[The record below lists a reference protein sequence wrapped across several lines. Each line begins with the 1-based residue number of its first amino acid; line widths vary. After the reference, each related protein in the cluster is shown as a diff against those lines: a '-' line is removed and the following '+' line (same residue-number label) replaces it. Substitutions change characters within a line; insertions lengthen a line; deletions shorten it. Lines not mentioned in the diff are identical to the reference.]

1 MKGLSFQQQDRC
13 VIESEI
19 CHHSRAILQLGENF
33 RSRYKNELPSDIN
46 SFDGTNNACLFYPH
60 RKTAI
65 MRSDPDPSG
74 MCLVGY
80 QNNGKVSLLYT
91 TSSKNKIP
99 LCSQCRGDDCLCY
112 KAFREGCKKGLF
124 SRTILQRPRRPLL
137 PHPLRSHFKYWDG
150 CHRSL
155 IHEHILFASVEIE
168 KL

>member
-1 MKGLSFQQQDRC
+1 MKPGLKRDFMKSGKSLWIPLQLCLFSDSEGVFGIWACGQCMPEVKGLSFQQQDRC

-112 KAFREGCKKGLF
+112 KAFREGCKHT
-124 SRTILQRPRRPLL
+124 S
-137 PHPLRSHFKYWDG
+137 
-150 CHRSL
+150 
-155 IHEHILFASVEIE
+155 
-168 KL
+168 

>member
-1 MKGLSFQQQDRC
+1 M
-13 VIESEI
+13 IESEI

-60 RKTAI
+60 RKPAI

-99 LCSQCRGDDCLCY
+99 LCSKCRGDDCLCY

-124 SRTILQRPRRPLL
+124 SRTVLLGGSVQRSEEFHSGTGRDRIQVHSRDPGI
-137 PHPLRSHFKYWDG
+137 FWDG
-150 CHRSL
+150 ISL
-155 IHEHILFASVEIE
+155 IFSSQDFLEIVRDFRD
-168 KL
+168 